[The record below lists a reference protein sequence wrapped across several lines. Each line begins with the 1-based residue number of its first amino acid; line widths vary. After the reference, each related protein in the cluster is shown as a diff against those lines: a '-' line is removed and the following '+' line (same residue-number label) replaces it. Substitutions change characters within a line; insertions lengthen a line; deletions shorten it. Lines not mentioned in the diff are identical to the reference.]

1 MKRKNKWLYV
11 ALAFVIMNLAFL
23 IAALC
28 TMEQHHLSLTLG
40 MCGIAVSIIGKI
52 LTTILFI
59 QENKKL

>member
-1 MKRKNKWLYV
+1 M

-40 MCGIAVSIIGKI
+40 ICGIAVSIIGII